1 MSNTS
6 RRAISGIHT
15 WAALPWLCLGFAGAL
30 LLLASCGKGGQG
42 AKSSGK
48 KFNSPEAAAESL
60 IAAAERFDVPAL
72 QEILGPGGE
81 DLVVTQDTVQDRN
94 QSQDFAAQARQQTRI
109 IREPADSKAA
119 ILAVGTDEWPL
130 PFPIVEQGGTWQ
142 FDSEAG
148 RAEVLHRRIGENELD
163 AIEVCRGFVEAQ
175 QEYAAVKHDG
185 AIVNQYAQHIISTPG
200 KNDGLAWKAADGT
213 WQGPVGEAIARVIA
227 EGYTSKYE
235 PYHGYFFKVLKAQG
249 PAAPLGAMDFVV
261 QGAMIGG
268 FALAAAPAEY
278 EVTGVKSFIVSHDGV
293 VYEKDMGAQ
302 TMEQFQAIERFDPDS
317 TWSAVTDS

>member
-1 MSNTS
+1 
-6 RRAISGIHT
+6 
-15 WAALPWLCLGFAGAL
+15 
-30 LLLASCGKGGQG
+30 
-42 AKSSGK
+42 
-48 KFNSPEAAAESL
+48 
-60 IAAAERFDVPAL
+60 
-72 QEILGPGGE
+72 
-81 DLVVTQDTVQDRN
+81 VVTQDTVQDRN